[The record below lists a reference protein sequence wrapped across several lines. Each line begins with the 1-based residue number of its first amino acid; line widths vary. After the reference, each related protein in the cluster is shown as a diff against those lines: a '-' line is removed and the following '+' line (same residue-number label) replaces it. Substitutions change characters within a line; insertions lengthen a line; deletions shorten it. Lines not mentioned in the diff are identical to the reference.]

1 MKFDLSTP
9 FSLASFALVSAGQKA
24 KVEPPASEIRE
35 RFLALGLH
43 IFGQEIMANGVTID
57 FVNDLHV
64 ISSQTDD
71 LKLGFMYGAV
81 PEEDCFFT
89 NFLGVSNTRPV
100 RSLVGL
106 GVAIQE
112 ILNIVRSFGSR
123 TDPL

>member
-1 MKFDLSTP
+1 
-9 FSLASFALVSAGQKA
+9 
-24 KVEPPASEIRE
+24 
-35 RFLALGLH
+35 
-43 IFGQEIMANGVTID
+43 MANGVTID

>member
-1 MKFDLSTP
+1 MNFDLSSP
-9 FSLASFALVSAGQKA
+9 FSLASFALVSAGQRA
-24 KVEPPASEIRE
+24 QYDPPASEIRE

-43 IFGQEIMANGVTID
+43 IFGQEVMAHGVSID

-64 ISSQTDD
+64 ISSQTGDM
-71 LKLGFMYGAV
+71 KLGFMYGAV

-100 RSLVGL
+100 RSLIGL
-106 GVAIQE
+106 GAAIQE
-112 ILNIVRSFGSR
+112 ILNVVKTFGSR